1 MTCGGSRRV
10 AAFERVC
17 PDSPATRADC
27 AQVAFR
33 RYRVV
38 DIDCNR
44 NCFTA
49 VFSLHMKW
57 HDPSLTDREFD
68 ANNSWH
74 STWQPKWT
82 PHFDFLNETGAPLP
96 HCHTPPY
103 VPVVCW
109 LVGGIAVLP
118 CVPAGAFGCG
128 VRLVV
133 GAHVVAVVVVDR
145 VAWSVALSPRGL

>member
-1 MTCGGSRRV
+1 M
-10 AAFERVC
+10 C
-17 PDSPATRADC
+17 PDSPATRAVC